1 MPLSMW
7 YLPVVRLDCRT
18 AAGVGQEIDC
28 IWGISA
34 CCATGRLHGGVIAGE
49 NGPERVVPAC
59 CATGRL
65 HHIADSGWS

>member
-18 AAGVGQEIDC
+18 AVGVGQEIDC

-34 CCATGRLHGGVIAGE
+34 CCATGRLHGGVI
-49 NGPERVVPAC
+49 
-59 CATGRL
+59 
-65 HHIADSGWS
+65 